1 MIFSYSRWWYTYV
14 SYRRSYRRRFIDPR
28 CRTESARG
36 PSPVVSPPVLTNL
49 GSGIL
54 FRVSAMSRSASFA
67 SSSSSSSSS
76 AAMCWKIGSRRGVS
90 SADVPSTR
98 PAPATGSGS
107 GLSLGPPV
115 AGNHDVSGGDEC
127 PQHALRGCPLVD
139 EPAPRAVRARAV
151 LRERPAHLGLVLWM
165 PQHGPKFI
173 AAVRKLWGGRKKHN
187 VISLITHTESKINV
201 PGTWRRTDTSLSPHT
216 TCTAPSCTASV
227 AASAAAAAAVVVA
240 VVVEVGDGRAGPR
253 ASPRELAAVNLMNR
267 SEGFLR
273 TSATLAAM
281 ARGSFPRSG

>member
-90 SADVPSTR
+90 SAESRRPDPLPP
-98 PAPATGSGS
+98 PAPVS
-107 GLSLGPPV
+107 GLTLGPPV

-173 AAVRKLWGGRKKHN
+173 AAVRKLWEKKN
-187 VISLITHTESKINV
+187 TTSVIITHTESKINV
-201 PGTWRRTDTSLSPHT
+201 PGTWRRTDTSLFPHT

-227 AASAAAAAAVVVA
+227 AASAAAAAAAVVVA
-240 VVVEVGDGRAGPR
+240 CCC
-253 ASPRELAAVNLMNR
+253 
-267 SEGFLR
+267 
-273 TSATLAAM
+273 
-281 ARGSFPRSG
+281 